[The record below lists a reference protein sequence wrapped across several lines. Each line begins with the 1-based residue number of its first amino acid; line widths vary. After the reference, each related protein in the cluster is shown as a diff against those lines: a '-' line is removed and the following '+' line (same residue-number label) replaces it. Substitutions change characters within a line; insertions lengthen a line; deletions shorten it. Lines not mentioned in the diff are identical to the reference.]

1 MGARRRLRPRH
12 GRLTDEALAAAVSV
26 VVVVGSLRSVIGSRE
41 EPWAQTALGWALIV
55 VVCGSLFV
63 RRLPLAA
70 AVVSVVATGVYYVF
84 STYDGPLMIAPI
96 LAVYLLA
103 SKGRLQA
110 ASGIAALI
118 VIGTALGTLSGN
130 GDVNGVALFM
140 LAGWVVAMVALG
152 WVRHSR
158 RAFLAEAE
166 RRAAGDERL
175 RIARELHDVTG
186 HHISLI
192 NVQAGT
198 ALHRFHRDPA
208 QAEAALAAIK
218 ETSREA
224 LRELRATLGV
234 LRQADEDVPTS
245 PVPGLDRIGELAG
258 PARAAGLDVRTRIDG
273 ADGTGAPVPTE
284 VGLAAYRIVQESLT
298 NVVRHA
304 GAANVTV
311 RVERGAREVLVEV
324 ADDGRGAA
332 PGEDG
337 APAVPG
343 NGILGMR
350 ERARALGGDLTTGP
364 GPDGGHLVRA
374 RLPYRNGDHR

>member
-1 MGARRRLRPRH
+1 MRARWRP
-12 GRLTDEALAAAVSV
+12 TDGALAVAVLV
-26 VVVVGSLRSVIGSRE
+26 VVVLGSMRSLIGARE
-41 EPWAQTALGWALIV
+41 EPWAQTAAGWALIFV
-55 VVCGSLFV
+55 ACGALFA
-63 RRLPLAA
+63 RRAPLTAA
-70 AVVSVVATGVYYVF
+70 IVSTFATGVYYVA

-96 LAVYLLA
+96 LALYLLA
-103 SKGRLQA
+103 SRGRLQA
-110 ASGIAALI
+110 ASAIAALI

-130 GDVNGVALFM
+130 GDVNGIALFM

-175 RIARELHDVTG
+175 RIAREVHDVTG

-234 LRQADEDVPTS
+234 LRQADEDAPTA

-258 PARAAGLDVRTRIDG
+258 PARAAGLDVRIRIDG
-273 ADGTGAPVPTE
+273 GDGPVPTE

-324 ADDGRGAA
+324 ADDGRGPVPSGEDAA
-332 PGEDG
+332 PGAG
-337 APAVPG
+337 SGVP
-343 NGILGMR
+343 GMR
-350 ERARALGGDLTTGP
+350 ERARALGGDLTAGP

-374 RLPYRNGDHR
+374 RLPYRNGDER